1 MAFGWDGAVCLIF
14 KHTCHGKRAM
24 VNKTF
29 LRDLKILLEK
39 ITSLVEGEIA
49 DEDNRAEEI
58 DELVERGTADEDN
71 VARNESELVE
81 RGFVDDVGEKSKSID
96 DLRDMG
102 MRSGSTKRKL
112 IQDDDKIRKFV
123 DGIEF
128 KARARAELAGM
139 LHREIYILGMV
150 MGREYREDYNNMK
163 DMYLNFEKICGKLM
177 KLGHS
182 WELFYPDF
190 MRGVGDNEDGLIKT
204 EAFSF
209 ISTVTQE
216 MTDGKSCEN
225 VGKEYNMQYA
235 DLKKYCYE
243 TFNIPYFEFE
253 ERMKEYIR
261 RQMDGNGAYSYGDFS
276 RGLHAFEYPNTST
289 SDTGYYDGYGGG
301 DDAWPAQLHQEPDD
315 SPY

>member
-29 LRDLKILLEK
+29 MRDLKILLEK
-39 ITSLVEGEIA
+39 ITSLVEREIA
-49 DEDNRAEEI
+49 DEDNGAEEK
-58 DELVERGTADEDN
+58 DELVEREIAGEDD
-71 VARNESELVE
+71 VAKNESELAE
-81 RGFVDDVGEKSKSID
+81 KGLVDDVDRKSESKD

-102 MRSGSTKRKL
+102 MRSGSTKTKL
-112 IQDDDKIRKFV
+112 IQDDSKIRKFV
-123 DGIEF
+123 DDIQF
-128 KARARAELAGM
+128 KARNRAELAGM
-139 LHREIYILGMV
+139 LRSEISNLGMV

-163 DMYLNFEKICGKLM
+163 DMYLNFENICGRLM
-177 KLGHS
+177 NMGHS
-182 WELFYPDF
+182 WEQFYPGF
-190 MRGVGDNEDGLIKT
+190 MRGVGDSEDGLIKT

-216 MTDGKSCEN
+216 MKYGESCEN
-225 VGKEYNMQYA
+225 VGEKYNRQYA

-261 RQMDGNGAYSYGDFS
+261 RQMDGNGAYSYNDFS
-276 RGLHAFEYPNTST
+276 RGLHAFEYPNASS
-289 SDTGYYDGYGGG
+289 SDTGYYDGYGDG
-301 DDAWPAQLHQEPDD
+301 DDAWPAQLYQEPED
-315 SPY
+315 PY